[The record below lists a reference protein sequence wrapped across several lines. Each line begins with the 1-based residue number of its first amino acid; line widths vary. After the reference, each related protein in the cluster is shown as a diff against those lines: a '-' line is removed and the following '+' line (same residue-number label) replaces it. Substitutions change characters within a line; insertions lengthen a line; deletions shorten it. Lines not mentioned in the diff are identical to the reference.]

1 GGRTG
6 ARSRGGER
14 QGGSGAGRRQQAP
27 AARTTRAR
35 PPSDAADAVTAPP
48 GRRRDAVVPSVDARR
63 LVGAGVEV
71 VCISMTTV
79 HHPAP
84 DGASELFAGTAAVL
98 RTGQGPAALRGRP
111 GPEGLPTRGGAVLSS
126 RCGR

>member
-1 GGRTG
+1 
-6 ARSRGGER
+6 RGGER
-14 QGGSGAGRRQQAP
+14 QDGSGAGRRQRAP

-71 VCISMTTV
+71 VCISMATV

-84 DGASELFAGTAAVL
+84 DGASELFAGAATAVL
-98 RTGQGPAALRGRP
+98 RTGQGPAVRRGRP
-111 GPEGLPTRGGAVLSS
+111 GPGGCPTRGGAALSP